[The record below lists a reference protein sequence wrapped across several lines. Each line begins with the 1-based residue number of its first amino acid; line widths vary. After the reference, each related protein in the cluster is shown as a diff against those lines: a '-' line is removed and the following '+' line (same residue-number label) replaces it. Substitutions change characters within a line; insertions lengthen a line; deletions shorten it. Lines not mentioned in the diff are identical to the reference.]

1 MEWVGAAEIVEAF
14 NKDVVAGVH
23 EEDEWFESFGV
34 ELGYDDVEAEGEVE

>member
-1 MEWVGAAEIVEAF
+1 MGAAEVVEAF
-14 NKDVVAGVH
+14 NEDVVAGVH